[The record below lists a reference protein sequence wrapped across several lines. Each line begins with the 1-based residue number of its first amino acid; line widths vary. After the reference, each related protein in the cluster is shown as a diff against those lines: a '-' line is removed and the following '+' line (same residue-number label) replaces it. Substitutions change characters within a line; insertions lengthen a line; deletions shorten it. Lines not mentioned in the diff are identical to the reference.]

1 MFKNNLYHTR
11 PLFNSTP
18 DVKKQTYFSV
28 LLQRLH
34 QAGSKRP
41 QWVVAQSDE
50 HIYSFPVLRGPL
62 NGNGAVSALTLELQ
76 HKGTT

>member
-1 MFKNNLYHTR
+1 M
-11 PLFNSTP
+11 
-18 DVKKQTYFSV
+18 